1 MSTGANRPSRGGRGA
16 GSGGAAVAAAGVS
29 VPLIEAGPPPT
40 VLVRIRALLPT
51 LPPSE
56 RRVAEAAVADPAGV
70 AAKTISELAAD
81 CDTSET
87 TVIRFCRAV
96 GLKGYP
102 ELRIGLAAAAGIED
116 AAAGAHT
123 AGGDIGPGDSLADVV
138 TKLGYAD
145 ARAVEDTVAQ
155 VDLEVLERA
164 VDAVVS
170 AGAVDVYGI
179 GASALIA
186 LDLHQK
192 LHRIGH
198 RAFAWPDA
206 EAALTSAAL
215 LGRGDVAIG
224 ISHTGATPA
233 TVTALAEAHDNG
245 ARTIAITNFPA
256 LTDHRRRRPGPDH
269 RGPRDHLP
277 LRRHGQPHRRPDSGR
292 LPVRRRRPAQ
302 LQPHDPRPG
311 AHAERRAGRAG
322 AVSCRA
328 RWAG

>member
-1 MSTGANRPSRGGRGA
+1 MSSGANRQSRGGRGA
-16 GSGGAAVAAAGVS
+16 VPAASAATGVS
-29 VPLIEAGPPPT
+29 TLVIGEAGPPPT

-56 RRVAEAAVADPAGV
+56 RRVAEAAIADPAGV

-116 AAAGAHT
+116 AAATAHT

-155 VDLEVLERA
+155 VDLQVLERA

-224 ISHTGATPA
+224 VSHTGATPA
-233 TVTALAEAHDNG
+233 TVTAQAEAHDNG
-245 ARTIAITNFPA
+245 ARTIAITNFPRSPITDVADLVLTTAVRETTFRSGAMASRIAA
-256 LTDHRRRRPGPDH
+256 LTVVDCLFVGVAQRNFSRTTRALERTRSAVQGA
-269 RGPRDHLP
+269 RGR
-277 LRRHGQPHRRPDSGR
+277 
-292 LPVRRRRPAQ
+292 
-302 LQPHDPRPG
+302 
-311 AHAERRAGRAG
+311 
-322 AVSCRA
+322 
-328 RWAG
+328 

>member
-1 MSTGANRPSRGGRGA
+1 MSTGANRPSRGARGS
-16 GSGGAAVAAAGVS
+16 GSGGVATVAAAAS
-29 VPLIEAGPPPT
+29 VLVGDSGPPPT

-56 RRVAEAAVADPAGV
+56 RRVAEAAIADPAGV

-116 AAAGAHT
+116 AAAMTHT

-245 ARTIAITNFPA
+245 ARTIAITNFPRSPITDVADLVLTTAVRETTFRSGAMASRIAA
-256 LTDHRRRRPGPDH
+256 LTVVDCLFVGVAQRNFSRTTRALERTRSAVQGA
-269 RGPRDHLP
+269 RGR
-277 LRRHGQPHRRPDSGR
+277 
-292 LPVRRRRPAQ
+292 
-302 LQPHDPRPG
+302 
-311 AHAERRAGRAG
+311 
-322 AVSCRA
+322 
-328 RWAG
+328 

>member
-1 MSTGANRPSRGGRGA
+1 MSSGANRPSRGARGA
-16 GSGGAAVAAAGVS
+16 APDGTAVAAAGVS
-29 VPLIEAGPPPT
+29 VLGGEIGPPPT

-56 RRVAEAAVADPAGV
+56 RRVAEAAIADPAGV
-70 AAKTISELAAD
+70 AAKTISELASD

-116 AAAGAHT
+116 AAASAYT
-123 AGGDIGPGDSLADVV
+123 AGGDIGPSDSLSDVV

-155 VDLEVLERA
+155 VDLRVLERA

-245 ARTIAITNFPA
+245 ARTIAITNFPRSPITDVADLVLTTAVRETTFRSGAMASRIAA
-256 LTDHRRRRPGPDH
+256 LTVVDCLFVGVAQRNFSRTTRALERTRSAVQGA
-269 RGPRDHLP
+269 RGR
-277 LRRHGQPHRRPDSGR
+277 
-292 LPVRRRRPAQ
+292 
-302 LQPHDPRPG
+302 
-311 AHAERRAGRAG
+311 
-322 AVSCRA
+322 
-328 RWAG
+328 

>member
-1 MSTGANRPSRGGRGA
+1 MSSGANRPSRGARGA
-16 GSGGAAVAAAGVS
+16 APGGTAVAAAGVS
-29 VPLIEAGPPPT
+29 VLGGETGPPPT

-56 RRVAEAAVADPAGV
+56 RRVAEAAIADPAGV

-116 AAAGAHT
+116 AAASAHT
-123 AGGDIGPGDSLADVV
+123 AGGDIGPSDSLSDVV

-155 VDLEVLERA
+155 VDLQVLERA

-245 ARTIAITNFPA
+245 ARTIAITNFPRSPITDVADLVLTTAVRETTFRSGAMASRIAA
-256 LTDHRRRRPGPDH
+256 LTVVDCLFVGVAQRNFSRTTRALERTRSAVQGA
-269 RGPRDHLP
+269 RGR
-277 LRRHGQPHRRPDSGR
+277 
-292 LPVRRRRPAQ
+292 
-302 LQPHDPRPG
+302 
-311 AHAERRAGRAG
+311 
-322 AVSCRA
+322 
-328 RWAG
+328 

>member
-1 MSTGANRPSRGGRGA
+1 MSSGANRSSRGTRGA
-16 GSGGAAVAAAGVS
+16 VSGGSGASATATVS
-29 VPLIEAGPPPT
+29 VLGGETGPPPT

-56 RRVAEAAVADPAGV
+56 RRVAEAAIADPAGV

-116 AAAGAHT
+116 AAASAHT

-155 VDLEVLERA
+155 VDLQVLERA

-245 ARTIAITNFPA
+245 ARTIAITNFPRSPITDVADLVLTTAVRETTFRSGAMASRIAA
-256 LTDHRRRRPGPDH
+256 LTVVDCLFVGVAQRNFSRTTRALERTRSAVQGA
-269 RGPRDHLP
+269 RGR
-277 LRRHGQPHRRPDSGR
+277 
-292 LPVRRRRPAQ
+292 
-302 LQPHDPRPG
+302 
-311 AHAERRAGRAG
+311 
-322 AVSCRA
+322 
-328 RWAG
+328 

>member
-1 MSTGANRPSRGGRGA
+1 M
-16 GSGGAAVAAAGVS
+16 
-29 VPLIEAGPPPT
+29 
-40 VLVRIRALLPT
+40 
-51 LPPSE
+51 
-56 RRVAEAAVADPAGV
+56 
-70 AAKTISELAAD
+70 
-81 CDTSET
+81 
-87 TVIRFCRAV
+87 
-96 GLKGYP
+96 
-102 ELRIGLAAAAGIED
+102 
-116 AAAGAHT
+116 
-123 AGGDIGPGDSLADVV
+123 V

-155 VDLEVLERA
+155 VDLQVLERA

-245 ARTIAITNFPA
+245 ARTIAITNFPRSPITDVADLVLTTAVRETTFRSGAMASRIAA
-256 LTDHRRRRPGPDH
+256 LTVVDCLFVGVAQRNFSRTTRALERTRSAVQGA
-269 RGPRDHLP
+269 RGR
-277 LRRHGQPHRRPDSGR
+277 
-292 LPVRRRRPAQ
+292 
-302 LQPHDPRPG
+302 
-311 AHAERRAGRAG
+311 
-322 AVSCRA
+322 
-328 RWAG
+328 

>member
-1 MSTGANRPSRGGRGA
+1 MSSGANRPSRGARGS
-16 GSGGAAVAAAGVS
+16 GSGGNGSNGGNGAAAGAAGGAV
-29 VPLIEAGPPPT
+29 LGNEAGPPPT

-56 RRVAEAAVADPAGV
+56 RRVAEAAIADPAGV

-116 AAAGAHT
+116 AAASAHT

-155 VDLEVLERA
+155 VDLQVLERA

-224 ISHTGATPA
+224 VSHTGATPA

-245 ARTIAITNFPA
+245 ARTIAITNFPRSPITDVADLVLTTAVRETTFRSGAMASRIAA
-256 LTDHRRRRPGPDH
+256 LTVVDCLFVGVAQRNFSRTTRALERTRSAVQGA
-269 RGPRDHLP
+269 RGR
-277 LRRHGQPHRRPDSGR
+277 
-292 LPVRRRRPAQ
+292 
-302 LQPHDPRPG
+302 
-311 AHAERRAGRAG
+311 
-322 AVSCRA
+322 
-328 RWAG
+328 

>member
-1 MSTGANRPSRGGRGA
+1 MSSGANRQSRGGRGA
-16 GSGGAAVAAAGVS
+16 VPAASAGAGVS
-29 VPLIEAGPPPT
+29 TLVIGEAGPPPT

-56 RRVAEAAVADPAGV
+56 RRVAEAAIADPAGV

-116 AAAGAHT
+116 AAATAHT

-155 VDLEVLERA
+155 VDLQVLERA

-224 ISHTGATPA
+224 VSHTGATPA

-245 ARTIAITNFPA
+245 ARTIAITNFPRSPITDVADLVLTTAVRETTFRSGAMASRIAA
-256 LTDHRRRRPGPDH
+256 LTVVDCLFVGVAQRNFSRTTRALERTRSAVQGA
-269 RGPRDHLP
+269 RGR
-277 LRRHGQPHRRPDSGR
+277 
-292 LPVRRRRPAQ
+292 
-302 LQPHDPRPG
+302 
-311 AHAERRAGRAG
+311 
-322 AVSCRA
+322 
-328 RWAG
+328 

>member
-1 MSTGANRPSRGGRGA
+1 MSSGANRQSRGGRGA
-16 GSGGAAVAAAGVS
+16 VPAASAATGVS
-29 VPLIEAGPPPT
+29 TLVIGEAGPPPT

-56 RRVAEAAVADPAGV
+56 RRVAEAAIADPAGV

-116 AAAGAHT
+116 AAATAHT

-155 VDLEVLERA
+155 VDLQVLERA

-224 ISHTGATPA
+224 VSHTGATPA

-245 ARTIAITNFPA
+245 ARTIAITNFPRSPITDVADLVLTTAVRETTFRSGAMASRIAA
-256 LTDHRRRRPGPDH
+256 LTVVDCLFVGVAQRNFSRTTRALERTRSAVQGA
-269 RGPRDHLP
+269 RGR
-277 LRRHGQPHRRPDSGR
+277 
-292 LPVRRRRPAQ
+292 
-302 LQPHDPRPG
+302 
-311 AHAERRAGRAG
+311 
-322 AVSCRA
+322 
-328 RWAG
+328 

>member
-1 MSTGANRPSRGGRGA
+1 MSSGANRPSRGARGA
-16 GSGGAAVAAAGVS
+16 APGGTAVAAAGVS
-29 VPLIEAGPPPT
+29 MLGGEIGPPPT

-56 RRVAEAAVADPAGV
+56 RRVAEAAIADPAGV

-116 AAAGAHT
+116 AAATAHT
-123 AGGDIGPGDSLADVV
+123 AGGDIGPSDSLSDVV

-155 VDLEVLERA
+155 VDLLVLERA

-245 ARTIAITNFPA
+245 ARTIAITNFPRSPITDVADLVLTTAVRETTFRSGAMASRIAA
-256 LTDHRRRRPGPDH
+256 LTVVDCLFVGVAQRNFSRTTRALERTRSAVQGA
-269 RGPRDHLP
+269 RGR
-277 LRRHGQPHRRPDSGR
+277 
-292 LPVRRRRPAQ
+292 
-302 LQPHDPRPG
+302 
-311 AHAERRAGRAG
+311 
-322 AVSCRA
+322 
-328 RWAG
+328 